1 VVELLRAG
9 RSVEAITTEYYPD
22 LEAAD
27 VPACAQYAIDRMEA
41 A

>member
-1 VVELLRAG
+1 MVELLRAG
-9 RSVEAITTEYYPD
+9 RSVEAITTEYYPN

-27 VPACAQYAIDRMEA
+27 VQACAQYAIDRMEA